1 MPSLKEVHGQ
11 VLRRAFSGAVKGG
24 AAGAAASLATGAAV
38 IVTTPAWLPF
48 IGSSA
53 VVALATVTAW
63 SMTGSAVGAVM
74 AGARACFQHQREERA
89 FADAF
94 PPTPSERNAHEQ

>member
-1 MPSLKEVHGQ
+1 MSWLKEIHVKA
-11 VLRRAFSGAVKGG
+11 LRRAFSGSVKGG

-48 IGSSA
+48 VGGGA

-63 SMTGSAVGAVM
+63 SITGSAVGAIV
-74 AGARACFQHQREERA
+74 AGGRAYFQHQREERA
-89 FADAF
+89 FAEAF
-94 PPTPSERNAHEQ
+94 PPTSERNPNAQ

>member
-1 MPSLKEVHGQ
+1 MSWLKEVHGK
-11 VLRRAFSGAVKGG
+11 VLRRAFSGGIKGG

-38 IVTTPAWLPF
+38 IVTTPAWLPL

-63 SMTGSAVGAVM
+63 STTGSALGAIV
-74 AGARACFQHQREERA
+74 AGGRAYFEHQREERA
-89 FADAF
+89 FAAAF
-94 PPTPSERNAHEQ
+94 PPISERNIHEL